1 MIECSDV
8 QTSNNGNCSTNSKEN
23 HFSPH
28 YNHNYHHHHHHHYHH
43 HHHNHHQSHQHS
55 NFSNINSNNNSKNKN
70 NTNNNSSSQQ
80 QRHTVQKY
88 QHPPPQ
94 PREQLQLSNTDTIIV
109 TSTTNA
115 ASTNASV
122 SLSTPT
128 NIANA
133 QYPSLSNPKDPENSP
148 LSCIN
153 MCDLNKPLSPKD
165 CFQHLNSL
173 RMPVLLSSSS
183 VCCSVSIANS
193 ISNSASSPLSPIVNS
208 SHSNTVSSHYPSS
221 SLCSQYS
228 HNNNIS
234 SCSSHCMR
242 HFHNQSNR
250 NHYYHNHNHH
260 NHQNQPQLQQQQQ
273 QHHHYHNQSINHQS
287 LPLTNSTTTTT
298 TTTSNPLQPPSNTNS
313 NCSDVVNVNSCNEI
327 IPQHASQQQ
336 QRHQCNY
343 QQQQTSNQRSQQYQI
358 QQQQCLMSSYITT
371 TTTTPTTQ
379 TTATAVNRLIPQL
392 TNNNNNNKK
401 NSSSICLNVPAI
413 PISLSS
419 TSHLRLST
427 LTTQTTSPS
436 SLLAPASSS
445 LSSPLQYSPSMV
457 TFGNQ
462 LTTVT
467 PSLQNYNNNNMTD
480 NICNNKINVN
490 NHSNNQQQQQQQPY
504 HSQRPQGFHSGR
516 GYGIN
521 EYNNNS
527 NNYRRG
533 HSGNSYNLLTHR
545 NNNINNNNGGGDFL
559 HNYYNSNNNNQHQS
573 YADVVQN
580 GSNNGR
586 HNNVSHHTRIGSIN
600 NNHNSNNV
608 SSSGLYERNSSINN
622 INNNTNNNGNG
633 NNSLHLE
640 GHGGNSGFN
649 RSTYYGNQSNPYSGS
664 GGLSAPLPT
673 MIGASSL
680 LDVPSGSGLSAST
693 GSLNGSNNA
702 LKSDSPSRK
711 RRRISGRIPSQ
722 SPPSVWEQRRSPRIM
737 LQQGS
742 PPIRRPRLRDSNMM
756 GAVAGGSGVVGNSP
770 QGPVH
775 HNYVNYAQ
783 PHQQQHQQQQSHTQ
797 NYLQQQ
803 QPQLPPHPHQYRPPW
818 DQIQQVGT
826 TATATGN
833 PVGTTVGTLLQ
844 QPTPPA
850 PQASHHHNQVQNT
863 AALPPS
869 QPPPLML
876 DINQVPI
883 SLNLRRGEPI
893 WASICNYPAQ
903 PPPQPRLAPCH
914 LHSVYTRPFA
924 TQAACNSHTTQ
935 FASNAGAFAAAAAHA
950 QLQPTP
956 ITINSMTTTAAS
968 AHHLHSAAAA
978 AAEAAAAAAALSGPH
993 QIIISAEVS
1002 FQRRT
1007 FPPHPRRI
1015 TRFWP
1020 ATHPHN
1026 TTRHVLSPPTLGPH
1040 QPAPLQIQAT
1050 GVISPGFLLN
1060 FLAMFP
1066 LSSYN
1071 QHELN
1076 STDTNE
1082 TENYEAL
1089 LSLAERLGEAKP
1101 RGLARNEIDML
1112 PSYKFN
1118 PEIHTGD
1125 QTSCVVCM
1133 CDFELRQVLRVL
1145 PCTHEFHAK
1154 CVDKWLKSNRTCP
1167 ICRGNA
1173 SDYFDNPEHQQQQT
1187 TVQQANASTGGV
1199 NANNPT
1205 SGNSHNSNTNASI
1218 TAVSPAQQNQNT
1230 AATATQA
1237 H

>member
-88 QHPPPQ
+88 QHPPQPQ

-122 SLSTPT
+122 SLSIPT

-133 QYPSLSNPKDPENSP
+133 QYPSLSSPKNPENSP
-148 LSCIN
+148 LSCNN
-153 MCDLNKPLSPKD
+153 MCDLNKSLSPKD

-234 SCSSHCMR
+234 SCSSHYMR

-273 QHHHYHNQSINHQS
+273 QQQQQKHHHYHNQSINHQS

-336 QRHQCNY
+336 QQQRHQCNY

-358 QQQQCLMSSYITT
+358 QQQQQCLMSSYITT

-419 TSHLRLST
+419 NSHLRLST
-427 LTTQTTSPS
+427 LTTQTMSSS

-445 LSSPLQYSPSMV
+445 LSSPLQNSPSMV
-457 TFGNQ
+457 NFGNQ
-462 LTTVT
+462 LTTAT

-533 HSGNSYNLLTHR
+533 
-545 NNNINNNNGGGDFL
+545 
-559 HNYYNSNNNNQHQS
+559 
-573 YADVVQN
+573 
-580 GSNNGR
+580 
-586 HNNVSHHTRIGSIN
+586 
-600 NNHNSNNV
+600 
-608 SSSGLYERNSSINN
+608 
-622 INNNTNNNGNG
+622 
-633 NNSLHLE
+633 
-640 GHGGNSGFN
+640 FN
-649 RSTYYGNQSNPYSGS
+649 RSTYYGNQSNQYSGS
-664 GGLSAPLPT
+664 GGLSAPLST

-693 GSLNGSNNA
+693 GSLNASNNA

-826 TATATGN
+826 PATATGN

-935 FASNAGAFAAAAAHA
+935 FTSNAGAFAAAAGAPLQITQTAPQQIAVAAAAAAAQQQQHQSQQAAALVAATVAAAANYQHQRTDAAAAAAVAGLSLDPHQSTTSATTAAHA

-1187 TVQQANASTGGV
+1187 TVQQTNASTGGV